1 MFPADDVVNLVRL
14 EGVILMEEAI
24 FTAITG
30 SAAAPSSSNPAPSV
44 DVSIVASSERSAEL
58 AGCGGSAGRT
68 GWGGKF
74 VTDVC
79 HC

>member
-30 SAAAPSSSNPAPSV
+30 SAGDRKAVGA
-44 DVSIVASSERSAEL
+44 RYRL
-58 AGCGGSAGRT
+58 T
-68 GWGGKF
+68 
-74 VTDVC
+74 
-79 HC
+79 HL